1 MFGMKAR
8 VRALELENARLRQE
22 NLEIRDNEERFRRLF
37 EALPVS
43 LYVVDKDGLITDVNP
58 FHIVHMG
65 RGKRTKADYLG
76 RSLASRPSLIAAG
89 IARQFEDVL
98 RGIPFEKGGV
108 HFPNVSGGGDGYFN
122 VRGVPLKRG
131 NEITGAIY
139 ISEDVTE
146 LKKAQEELTLHKE
159 RLEELVKA
167 RTAELQSAL
176 SNVKTLSGFLPIC
189 SSCKKVRDDKG
200 YWNQVEAYL
209 KDHSE
214 LVLSHSVCPECARE
228 LYPEFYAEKA

>member
-1 MFGMKAR
+1 MKNR
-8 VRALELENARLRQE
+8 VEALERENARLRQE
-22 NLEIRDNEERFRRLF
+22 NLEIRDNEERYRSLF

-43 LYVVDKDGLITDVNP
+43 LYVVDKDGRIIDVNP
-58 FHIVHMG
+58 FHLNHMG
-65 RGKRTKADYLG
+65 RGHTKKEDYLG
-76 RSLASRPSLIAAG
+76 RSLASRASLIAAG
-89 IARQFEDVL
+89 MAGQFEDVL
-98 RGIPFEKGGV
+98 RGIPFERGGV
-108 HFPNVSGGGDGYFN
+108 HFPSVSGGGDGYFN

-167 RTAELQSAL
+167 RTAELSAAL
-176 SNVKTLSGFLPIC
+176 SKVKTLSGFLPIC

-209 KDHSE
+209 NEHSE
-214 LVLSHSVCPECARE
+214 LVLSHSMCPECARK
-228 LYPEFYAEKA
+228 LYPEFYTDTKAP